1 MRGVLQLGIVVFA
14 IALGVVTGN
23 RLSSEAMAVV
33 VGVVC
38 GVLASIPMSVMI
50 LVLTRRLSKPAR
62 SDKSTLPAQH
72 RPSYPPVVVV
82 QSDGGGQRS
91 QFGPAWDAPAAA
103 ENQPW
108 RRSFTVVGEE
118 DDWS

>member
-1 MRGVLQLGIVVFA
+1 MRAVVQLSVVGFA

-38 GVLASIPMSVMI
+38 GVLASIPMSIMI
-50 LVLTRRLSKPAR
+50 LLLTRRMSKPAR
-62 SDKSTLPAQH
+62 SSEASMPGQYG
-72 RPSYPPVVVV
+72 PSYPPVIVV
-82 QSDGGGQRS
+82 QSDGGGQRR
-91 QFGPAWDAPAAA
+91 QLEPPWDAPAAV

-108 RRSFTVVGEE
+108 RRSFTVVGDEE
-118 DDWS
+118 NW